1 MMFFAEYNPL
11 RCGKSKESTQQSV
24 FSTQPGRFNRKG
36 RKDRK
41 EWKGIARQ
49 FRKFDDPRVNHTT
62 MAVLSDLRALCGA
75 ISLAEC

>member
-1 MMFFAEYNPL
+1 VE
-11 RCGKSKESTQQSV
+11 RRKKEEHSAVSLQHSAKTAY
-24 FSTQPGRFNRKG
+24 RKG

-62 MAVLSDLRALCGA
+62 QR
-75 ISLAEC
+75 SLATFAPFAVQFLWLNADC